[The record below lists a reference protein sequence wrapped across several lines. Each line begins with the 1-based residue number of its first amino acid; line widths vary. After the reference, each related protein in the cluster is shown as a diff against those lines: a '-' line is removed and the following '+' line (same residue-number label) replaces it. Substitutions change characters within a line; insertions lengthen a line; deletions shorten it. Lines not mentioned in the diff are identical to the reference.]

1 MKEIIKKK
9 NRKLPTSLFSWGFF
23 CHKVILTKSSS
34 MSAHEC
40 LSISIMMLLAWWDF
54 YILDSGNYLSK
65 KISNNLQTY
74 PCAIIKNKNVVP
86 LHNENTSHSPYASCV
101 LHLSEF
107 PQSILSMDDSI
118 PSSSCESCQV
128 IQFKF
133 WLITSE
139 VWQTVLVWTEKCIS
153 LTMYL

>member
-9 NRKLPTSLFSWGFF
+9 T
-23 CHKVILTKSSS
+23 
-34 MSAHEC
+34 
-40 LSISIMMLLAWWDF
+40 
-54 YILDSGNYLSK
+54 GNYLHHFSVGVSFAIRSYSLNHLLWVLMNVYPFLLWCYWLDG
-65 KISNNLQTY
+65 ISTFSILAITCLRRSVTIYTY

-101 LHLSEF
+101 FHLSEF